1 MTVNGSCP
9 GADGTGLRAR
19 PSSPCKGMSKT
30 RKIYEPTR
38 SGAPFVAAIFN
49 PQGRIVA
56 SHAFPTR
63 AGAERFLQA
72 FMQEGAGEH
81 GPTMDDAGRLA

>member
-1 MTVNGSCP
+1 
-9 GADGTGLRAR
+9 
-19 PSSPCKGMSKT
+19 MSET

-49 PQGRIVA
+49 PQGRFVA

-72 FMQEGAGEH
+72 FMQEEAGEH
-81 GPTMDDAGRLA
+81 GLTINEVGRPA